1 VPDLILVLDLDTGH
15 AITTEVLRYGQRVA
29 VVGLPCHP
37 LLQTEAALK
46 VIGPEA
52 FGLADVVFRPL
63 AETLSGKIDR
73 KAS

>member
-1 VPDLILVLDLDTGH
+1 
-15 AITTEVLRYGQRVA
+15 VLRYGQRVA

-63 AETLSGKIDR
+63 AERLSANVER